1 MAKKN
6 TDLLNDPLNVAKT
19 RYREQIDSFK
29 NQYLPKPNIN
39 KTKKILEPLGLS
51 EDLLKETL
59 KKLGN

>member
-1 MAKKN
+1 MAKKD

-39 KTKKILEPLGLS
+39 KTKKILEP